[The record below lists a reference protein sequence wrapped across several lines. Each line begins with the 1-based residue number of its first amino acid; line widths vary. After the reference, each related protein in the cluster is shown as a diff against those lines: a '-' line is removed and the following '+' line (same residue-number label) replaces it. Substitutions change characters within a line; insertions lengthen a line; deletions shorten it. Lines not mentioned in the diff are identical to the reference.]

1 MTYDFAVIGGGW
13 AGLLSANE
21 LKNKFPNS
29 KIIVLE
35 ACMEHKLGG
44 LLHSE
49 KVNGL
54 TFDTGGPHILFSR
67 NKEILEKNLSYLGNN
82 VYSKQR
88 KGAIF
93 FENAFIDYPFEN
105 GIFSLEPERRVNIA
119 IGIINCLLR
128 LKSDPG
134 WTPSNFYE
142 WIYGF
147 FGEEMGKT
155 YLEPYNQK
163 IWKRDLKKIDAD
175 WVFAPGRL
183 PFPNLEDL
191 VRAVA
196 GIETT
201 GYKEQAIFSYPKV
214 GGIQAMFDSL
224 LGIVKLKGI
233 EYVSGTPVSI
243 IKSLNTGF
251 LINDSIEC
259 KKIVNTIALPEFLGF
274 LGLDEILQRF
284 GKMFDYN
291 SVVVVGVGFE
301 GNGDDQHAVYVP
313 EANINFH
320 RYTWMSNLTT
330 DTPRG
335 KSNLIAETTV
345 PFGKELDPE
354 KIVESTIEGLEGIG
368 ILNGKRKVIF
378 KKAWVNRYGYPI
390 YVKEHTK
397 MRNELMESLHE
408 MGILSVGRWGSW
420 QYWNTDKVHEAV
432 LTEMDFAGD
441 I

>member
-21 LKNKFPNS
+21 LKNKYPNS
-29 KIIVLE
+29 KIIVFE
-35 ACMEHKLGG
+35 ASDEHNLGG
-44 LLHSE
+44 LLHS
-49 KVNGL
+49 VMANGL

-67 NKEILEKNLSYLGNN
+67 NKEVLEKNLSFLGKN
-82 VYSKQR
+82 VYSKER

-93 FENAFIDYPFEN
+93 FENSFIDYPFEN
-105 GIFSLEPERRVNIA
+105 GIFSLEPQRRANIA

-155 YLEPYNQK
+155 YLEPYNKK
-163 IWKRDLKKIDAD
+163 IWKRDLKEIDAD

-214 GGIQAMFDSL
+214 GGIQAMFDAL
-224 LGIVKLKGI
+224 LRIIRLKGI
-233 EYVSGTPVSI
+233 DYVPGTPVSF
-243 IKSLNTGF
+243 IKRLNTGF
-251 LINDSIEC
+251 LINGSVEC
-259 KKIVNTIALPEFLGF
+259 KKIVNSIALPEFLRF
-274 LGLDEILQRF
+274 IGLDEILQRF
-284 GKMFDYN
+284 AKMFDYN

-313 EANINFH
+313 DPNINFH

-345 PFGKELDPE
+345 PSGKELDPE
-354 KIVESTIEGLEGIG
+354 NIMESTIEGLERVGI
-368 ILNGKRKVIF
+368 INRNRTVIF
-378 KKAWVNRYGYPI
+378 KKAWVNKYGYPI
-390 YVKEHTK
+390 YVKWHSK

-432 LTEMDFAGD
+432 LSEMNFAGT